1 VQPSW
6 RGEPAV
12 TGWPRYCAGLDVW
25 RANRGRVHR
34 SDRYTQSQQDAGWE
48 LKAQRPGRVEGAV
61 EVSIALGRPD
71 NRKRDLDNAGK
82 AVMDLLVAHQVIED
96 DSQVMRISSGWDLT
110 VPPGRAMIIVKSAM
124 AAETIAS

>member
-1 VQPSW
+1 
-6 RGEPAV
+6 
-12 TGWPRYCAGLDVW
+12 
-25 RANRGRVHR
+25 
-34 SDRYTQSQQDAGWE
+34 